1 MAIPLLLKSR
11 KTTQRNR
18 HILISLPPTE
28 GYQPATYPSSSVGRA
43 RPNSPSHAKKSR
55 VFKSWLKDAGS
66 SPALGANNLNSS
78 DMEELGIIISNTL
91 TDMPIGFDTEH
102 AHVNIY
108 PTTLGMMYLTS
119 QLVDSLELD
128 KELLQADPFLEALRV
143 ANTKRETCCRL
154 IAYHSL
160 NTKNEILDSKC
171 VSRQTE
177 LIFKECSNED
187 IATLLIIILK
197 ANSYQ
202 TIAKKTGMEEEA
214 KRMAKV
220 NAAKKSENSFIF
232 GGKTIW
238 GTLID
243 AACERYGWTFDYVV
257 WGISYNNLTL
267 MLKDKITSIYLS
279 DEERKKAH
287 IPAAGEEV
295 IDGNN
300 KEEVMKAV
308 IESETEI

>member
-1 MAIPLLLKSR
+1 MQK
-11 KTTQRNR
+11 
-18 HILISLPPTE
+18 
-28 GYQPATYPSSSVGRA
+28 
-43 RPNSPSHAKKSR
+43 KKSR

-171 VSRQTE
+171 VSKQTE

-202 TIAKKTGMEEEA
+202 TIAKETGMEEEA

-287 IPAAGEEV
+287 IPAVGEEV

-300 KEEVMKAV
+300 KEAVMKAV

>member
-1 MAIPLLLKSR
+1 MVKQLLQKSR
-11 KTTQRNR
+11 KPTQRNR

-28 GYQPATYPSSSVGRA
+28 GYQPATYPSSSGEERDQIVR
-43 RPNSPSHAKKSR
+43 RMQKKSR

-171 VSRQTE
+171 VSKQTE

-202 TIAKKTGMEEEA
+202 TIAKETGMEEEA

-279 DEERKKAH
+279 DDERKKAH
-287 IPAAGEEV
+287 IPAGEEV

-300 KEEVMKAV
+300 KEAVMKAV

>member
-1 MAIPLLLKSR
+1 MAIQLLLKSR
-11 KTTQRNR
+11 KPTQRHR

-28 GYQPATYPSSSVGRA
+28 GYQPATYPSSSGEERDQIVR
-43 RPNSPSHAKKSR
+43 RIKSSWSL
-55 VFKSWLKDAGS
+55 KSWLKDAGS
-66 SPALGANNLNSS
+66 SPALGANYLNSS

-102 AHVNIY
+102 THVNIY

-119 QLVDSLELD
+119 QLIDSLEID
-128 KELLQADPFLEALRV
+128 KELLQVDPFLEALRV

-160 NTKNEILDSKC
+160 NTKNEILDSRC
-171 VSRQTE
+171 VSKQAE

-202 TIAKKTGMEEEA
+202 TIAKETGMEEEA

-267 MLKDKITSIYLS
+267 MLKDKVTSIYLS

-300 KEEVMKAV
+300 KEAVMKAV
-308 IESETEI
+308 KESEAEI